1 MRTQAPPL
9 LPLLRSRAQGD
20 LLALLYL
27 HPDQEYSLTQAAA
40 LIHTN
45 TKSVHVEAGR
55 LVSSGLVLD
64 RKVGPTRLLRAATDS
79 MLARPLTEL
88 LAMTYGPLPVLTELL
103 APVAAVRQAFIYGSW
118 AARHFGEPGPAPHD
132 VDVLVVGAVDLDELD
147 GLARLAEGRLH
158 RPVAM
163 RRVRASTWDAPNP
176 KDPLLTSVRARPL
189 VELPLAAVRGSS

>member
-27 HPDQEYSLTQAAA
+27 HPGQEYSLTQVAA
-40 LIHTN
+40 LIGTS
-45 TKSVHVEAGR
+45 TKAVHVEAGR

-88 LAMTYGPLPVLTELL
+88 LSMTYGPLPVLTELL
-103 APVAAVRQAFIYGSW
+103 APLTTIREAFIYGSW
-118 AARHFGEPGPAPHD
+118 AARHAGEPGPAPND
-132 VDVLVVGAVDLDELD
+132 VDVLVVGAVDLDDLD
-147 GLARLAEGRLH
+147 IIARLAEARLH

-163 RRVRASTWDAPNP
+163 RRVRASTWDAP
-176 KDPLLTSVRARPL
+176 DPEDPFMTSVRSRPL
-189 VELPLAAVRGSS
+189 VQLPLAAARETS

>member
-20 LLALLYL
+20 LLALLYR

-40 LIHTN
+40 LIRTS

-88 LAMTYGPLPVLTELL
+88 LAMTYGAGVDGVARAGGRREAGFHLRLVGRPPLRGTRPRPTRCRC
-103 APVAAVRQAFIYGSW
+103 ACGRG
-118 AARHFGEPGPAPHD
+118 R
-132 VDVLVVGAVDLDELD
+132 DLDALD
-147 GLARLAEGRLH
+147 ALARLAEGRLH

-163 RRVRASTWDAPNP
+163 RRVRASTWDAPNT
-176 KDPLLTSVRARPL
+176 KDPLLTSVHARPL
-189 VELPLAAVRGSS
+189 VELPLAAVRRFS